1 MKKYILFAGVN
12 GAGKSTLYNTNEA
25 FKGMKRVNSD
35 EIVKSI
41 GNWQNTVD
49 SLEASKM
56 AIKMISSFFE
66 AGETFNQETTLCG
79 KSIFNNILKAKELG
93 YIVEIHYVGLDSV
106 EIAKNRV
113 AYRVKHG
120 GHGIPEKDIERRYLE
135 SFKGIKKC
143 MDMIDLLVMY
153 DNTEEFRRFAIYKN
167 GKKYLISNNQPSWY
181 KKYIDY

>member
-35 EIVKSI
+35 EIVKRI

-79 KSIFNNILKAKELG
+79 KSIFNNILKA
-93 YIVEIHYVGLDSV
+93 
-106 EIAKNRV
+106 
-113 AYRVKHG
+113 
-120 GHGIPEKDIERRYLE
+120 
-135 SFKGIKKC
+135 
-143 MDMIDLLVMY
+143 
-153 DNTEEFRRFAIYKN
+153 
-167 GKKYLISNNQPSWY
+167 
-181 KKYIDY
+181 